1 MSKFFNLLLGFFFF
15 PTLILTIFVG
25 LDLPIGMLHTSG
37 ENLPYHQEAFLA
49 LGLILLVIQLR
60 KSVKRWTGLSLVN
73 KLQKYKWNEPVSGE
87 RKRRVIVYLMIE
99 AVMYL
104 VIGAAVYKVAHQAWM
119 PAIAFL
125 FGALDNIAFGLVG
138 AKNKYRLGLTS
149 KALVVVDRDVM
160 VLYFS
165 GLRKVSKQQQT
176 VYFDYI
182 KDLQL
187 SFPEDCIAT
196 AKKDEFYATLK
207 DQVNEDQVFFST
219 KL

>member
-25 LDLPIGMLHTSG
+25 LDLPLSFLHTTG
-37 ENLPYHQEAFLA
+37 ANLPYKQEAFLA
-49 LGLILLVIQLR
+49 LGLILLVIQIR
-60 KSVKRWTGLSLVN
+60 KGVKRWTGLSLVN
-73 KLQKYKWNEPVSGE
+73 RLKKFKWNEPVSGE
-87 RKRRVIVYLMIE
+87 RRRRVIVYLGIE

-104 VIGAAVYKVAHQAWM
+104 IIGYAVYRVAPQAWM
-119 PAIAFL
+119 PAFAFA
-125 FGALDNIAFGLVG
+125 FGALDNIIFALVG
-138 AKNKYRLGLTS
+138 ANNKYRLGLTS
-149 KALVVVDRDVM
+149 KALVVVDRDVT

-176 VYFDYI
+176 IYFDYI

-187 SFPEDCIAT
+187 SFPEDCIAS
-196 AKKDEFYATLK
+196 AKKDDFYNTLRS
-207 DQVNEDQVFFST
+207 QLNEDQVFFSA

>member
-25 LDLPIGMLHTSG
+25 LDLPISILHTNG
-37 ENLPYHQEAFLA
+37 GDMPYHEEAFLA
-49 LGLILLVIQLR
+49 LGLILLVIQIR

-73 KLQKYKWNEPVSGE
+73 RLQKYKWNEPVSGE
-87 RKRRVIVYLMIE
+87 RKRRVIVYLLIE

-104 VIGAAVYKVAHQAWM
+104 VIGTALYRVAHQAWM
-119 PAIAFL
+119 PVIAFM
-125 FGALDNIAFGLVG
+125 FGALDNIVFAIVG

-187 SFPEDCIAT
+187 SFPEDCIASD
-196 AKKDEFYATLK
+196 KRDSFYTTLK